1 MNMVDQILENKTCK
15 RRLVFVSPDKKA
27 DPEVPRK
34 RKRKAIIMV

>member
-1 MNMVDQILENKTCK
+1 MVDQILENKTCK

>member
-1 MNMVDQILENKTCK
+1 MNMVDQILENKK

-27 DPEVPRK
+27 DPEVPPK